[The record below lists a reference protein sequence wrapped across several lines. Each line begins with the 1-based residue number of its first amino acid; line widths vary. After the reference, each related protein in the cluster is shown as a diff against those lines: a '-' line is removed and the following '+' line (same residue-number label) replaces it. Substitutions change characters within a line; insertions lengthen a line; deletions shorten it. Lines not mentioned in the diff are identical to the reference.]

1 MSTNNLV
8 FKRKNKEFEVKMKF
22 PYFKTLA
29 LVGMIA
35 VAWNCSS
42 DSVDAASAAL
52 NQGSGELDAPAATNC
67 WLIQG
72 DVNYVVIPGNDAF
85 IVTDTDGN
93 NIGFYDIASAS
104 IIDAAGTPIA
114 TGIVLTDYPQLTP
127 EKTIV
132 YPDGKI
138 TDIAG
143 NVIFDPNAGQQIPEV
158 SSSSVVQDLPVSS
171 AIADLPKSSSSVQK
185 EEPKS
190 SSIKDQPKSSSSA
203 KSSSSKDQP
212 KSSSEE
218 KQTSGS
224 ITATGSLNQ
233 TVAKGSSISSI
244 VFSNVTQEPQRDWK
258 AYFLQGKL
266 DQNAKTYTV
275 TGTIPGELG
284 DGSKYT
290 EKFTFNDGSFEVTI
304 TIGQGGQPK
313 SSSSAKSSSSVK
325 SSSSQQQQQSSS
337 SQGGG
342 QTDAEAAKYVN
353 AGSGGQGGWATRY
366 WDCCMPSC
374 AWNENSGGNP
384 TKTCDAKGKNPV
396 SGGQNICAGGQ
407 QTTCTTQMPII
418 ASDKVAYA
426 FAAVP
431 AADGGKCGKCFAL
444 TFTGKG
450 KYETKANHEALAGK
464 TLVVMASNIGG
475 DVSHGQFDIMIPG
488 GGFGMFNGCSQMGWN
503 IPNNTTQY
511 GGLLSDCEK
520 EVGYDGDLLNKRKE
534 CLTKKCNSAFASD
547 TQAKEGCLFL
557 ATWMEAAGNPEHTFK
572 EVECPQALRS
582 KW

>member
-1 MSTNNLV
+1 
-8 FKRKNKEFEVKMKF
+8 MKF

-29 LVGMIA
+29 LVGIIA

-42 DSVDAASAAL
+42 DSVDAVTDAL
-52 NQGSGELDAPAATNC
+52 NQGSGEVNPPAATNY

-72 DVNYVVIPGNDAF
+72 DVNYVVIPSNDLF
-85 IVTDTDGN
+85 IVTDTEGN
-93 NIGFYDIASAS
+93 NLGFYDIASAS
-104 IIDAAGTPIA
+104 IIDATGTPIA
-114 TGIVLTDYPQLTP
+114 TGIILSDYPQVTP
-127 EKTIV
+127 ENNVV

-138 TDIAG
+138 TDMAG
-143 NVIFDPNAGQQIPEV
+143 NVIYDPNAGLSSAQIPA
-158 SSSSVVQDLPVSS
+158 LSS
-171 AIADLPKSSSSVQK
+171 AVIQDQPASSANVEQPKSSSSVQPDK
-185 EEPKS
+185 PKS
-190 SSIKDQPKSSSSA
+190 SSSSVKDQPKSSSSV
-203 KSSSSKDQP
+203 KDQP

-233 TVAKGSSISSI
+233 TVAKGGNVSSI

-258 AYFLQGKL
+258 AYFLQGKY

-275 TGTIPGELG
+275 TGTVPSELG

-290 EKFTFNDGSFEVTI
+290 EKFTFTDGSFEVTI
-304 TIGQGGQPK
+304 TVGQASQPK

-342 QTDAEAAKYVN
+342 QSDAEASKYEN
-353 AGSGGQGGWATRY
+353 AGKGGQQGWATRY
-366 WDCCMPSC
+366 WDCCAPHCS
-374 AWNENSGGNP
+374 WPEHGGNNP
-384 TKTCDAKGKNPV
+384 AKTCDAKGKTPV
-396 SGGQNICAGGQ
+396 SGGGSICSGGQ
-407 QTTCTTQMPII
+407 QTTCTSQIPII

-444 TFTGKG
+444 TFTGSG
-450 KYETKANHEALAGK
+450 KYESKANHQALAGK

-488 GGFGMFNGCSQMGWN
+488 GGRGAFDGCQQMGWGSQGE
-503 IPNNTTQY
+503 QY

-520 EVGYDGDLLNKRKE
+520 SVGYDGDLLSLRKQ
-534 CLTKKCNSAFASD
+534 CLTNKCNEVFKNDS
-547 TQAKEGCLFL
+547 QAKEGCLFL
-557 ATWMEAAGNPEHTFK
+557 ATWMEAAGNPNHEFK
-572 EVECPQALRS
+572 EVECPQALKS

>member
-1 MSTNNLV
+1 
-8 FKRKNKEFEVKMKF
+8 MKF

-29 LVGMIA
+29 LVGIIA

-42 DSVDAASAAL
+42 DSVDAVSDAL
-52 NQGSGELDAPAATNC
+52 NQGSGEVNTPAATNY

-72 DVNYVVIPGNDAF
+72 DVNYVVIPSNDLF
-85 IVTDTDGN
+85 IVTDTEGN
-93 NIGFYDIASAS
+93 NLGFYDVASAS
-104 IIDAAGTPIA
+104 IIDATGTPIA
-114 TGIVLTDYPQLTP
+114 TGIILSDYPQVTP
-127 EKTIV
+127 ENNVV

-138 TDIAG
+138 TDMAG
-143 NVIFDPNAGQQIPEV
+143 NVIYDPNAGLSSAQIPA
-158 SSSSVVQDLPVSS
+158 LSS
-171 AIADLPKSSSSVQK
+171 AVIQDQPASSANVEQPKSSSSVQPDK
-185 EEPKS
+185 PKS
-190 SSIKDQPKSSSSA
+190 SSSSVKDQPKSSSSV
-203 KSSSSKDQP
+203 KDQP

-233 TVAKGSSISSI
+233 TVAKGGNVSSI

-258 AYFLQGKL
+258 AYFLQGKY

-275 TGTIPGELG
+275 TGTVPSELG

-290 EKFTFNDGSFEVTI
+290 EKFTFTDGSFEVTI
-304 TIGQGGQPK
+304 TVGQASQPK

-342 QTDAEAAKYVN
+342 QSDAEASKYEN
-353 AGSGGQGGWATRY
+353 AGKGGQQGWATRY
-366 WDCCMPSC
+366 WDCCAPHCS
-374 AWNENSGGNP
+374 WPEHGGNNP
-384 TKTCDAKGKNPV
+384 AKTCDAKGKTPV
-396 SGGQNICAGGQ
+396 SGGGSICSGGQ
-407 QTTCTTQMPII
+407 QTTCTSQIPII

-444 TFTGKG
+444 TFTGSG
-450 KYETKANHEALAGK
+450 KYESKANHQALAGK

-488 GGFGMFNGCSQMGWN
+488 GGRGAFDGCQQMGWGSQGE
-503 IPNNTTQY
+503 QY

-520 EVGYDGDLLNKRKE
+520 SVGYDGDLLSLRKQ
-534 CLTKKCNSAFASD
+534 CLTNKCNEVFKNDS
-547 TQAKEGCLFL
+547 QAKEGCLFL
-557 ATWMEAAGNPEHTFK
+557 ATWMEAAGNPNHEFK
-572 EVECPQALRS
+572 EVECPQALKS

>member
-8 FKRKNKEFEVKMKF
+8 FKRKNYEFEVKMKF

-29 LVGMIA
+29 LVGIIA

-42 DSVDAASAAL
+42 DSVDAASATL
-52 NQGSGELDAPAATNC
+52 NQGSGELDAPTVPNC

-72 DVNYVVIPGNDAF
+72 DVNYVIIPTNEAF
-85 IVTDTDGN
+85 IVTDIEGN
-93 NIGFYDIASAS
+93 NIGIFDLGTGSILDAEGAVIAGG
-104 IIDAAGTPIA
+104 IILDE
-114 TGIVLTDYPQLTP
+114 YPVITP

-138 TDIAG
+138 TDMTG
-143 NVIFDPNAGQQIPEV
+143 NIIYDPAGQQIPGI
-158 SSSSVVQDLPVSS
+158 SSSSVVQDLPASS

-185 EEPKS
+185 DQPKS

-212 KSSSEE
+212 KSSSEQ

-275 TGTIPGELG
+275 TGTVPGELG

-325 SSSSQQQQQSSS
+325 SSSSQQQQQQQSSS
-337 SQGGG
+337 SQGSG
-342 QTDAEAAKYVN
+342 QTDAEASKYVD
-353 AGSGGQGGWATRY
+353 AGKGGQQGWATRY
-366 WDCCMPSC
+366 WDCCAPHCS
-374 AWNENSGGNP
+374 WPEHGGNNP
-384 TKTCDAKGKNPV
+384 AKTCDAKGKTPV
-396 SGGQNICAGGQ
+396 SGGGSICSGGQ
-407 QTTCTTQMPII
+407 QTTCTNQIPII

-444 TFTGKG
+444 TFTGSG
-450 KYETKANHEALAGK
+450 KYESKANHKALAGK

-488 GGFGMFNGCSQMGWN
+488 GGRGAFDGCQQMGWGSQGE
-503 IPNNTTQY
+503 QY

-520 EVGYDGDLLNKRKE
+520 SVGYDGDLLSLRKQ
-534 CLTKKCNSAFASD
+534 CLTNKCNEVFKNDS
-547 TQAKEGCLFL
+547 QAKEGCLFL
-557 ATWMEAAGNPEHTFK
+557 ATWMEAAGNPNHEFK
-572 EVECPQALRS
+572 EVECPQALKS

>member
-1 MSTNNLV
+1 
-8 FKRKNKEFEVKMKF
+8 MKF

-29 LVGMIA
+29 LVSIIA

-42 DSVDAASAAL
+42 DSVDAASATL
-52 NQGSGELDAPAATNC
+52 NQGSGELDAPTVPNC

-72 DVNYVVIPGNDAF
+72 DVNYVIIPTNEAF
-85 IVTDTDGN
+85 IVTDIEGN
-93 NIGFYDIASAS
+93 NIGIFDLGTGSILDAEGAVIAGG
-104 IIDAAGTPIA
+104 IILDE
-114 TGIVLTDYPQLTP
+114 YPVITP

-138 TDIAG
+138 TDMTG
-143 NVIFDPNAGQQIPEV
+143 NIIYDPAGQQIPGI
-158 SSSSVVQDLPVSS
+158 SSSSVVQDLPASS

-185 EEPKS
+185 DQPKS
-190 SSIKDQPKSSSSA
+190 SSNQDQPKSSSSA

-212 KSSSEE
+212 KSSSEQ

-258 AYFLQGKL
+258 AYFLQGKF

-275 TGTIPGELG
+275 TGTVPGELG

-290 EKFTFNDGSFEVTI
+290 EKFTFTDGSFEVTI
-304 TIGQGGQPK
+304 TVGQASQP
-313 SSSSAKSSSSVK
+313 KSSSSVK

-337 SQGGG
+337 SQGGSGG
-342 QTDAEAAKYVN
+342 QSDPEASKYEG

-374 AWNENSGGNP
+374 AWNENAGGNP
-384 TKTCDAKGKNPV
+384 TKTCDAKGKNFTQ
-396 SGGQNICAGGQ
+396 GGQSICSGGQ
-407 QTTCTTQMPII
+407 QTTCTSQIPII

-444 TFTGKG
+444 TFTGEG
-450 KYETKANHEALAGK
+450 KYETKANHQALKGK

-475 DVSHGQFDIMIPG
+475 DVNHGQFDIMIPG
-488 GGFGMFNGCSQMGWN
+488 GGLGAFNGCTQMGWGD
-503 IPNNTTQY
+503 QGEKY
-511 GGLLSDCEK
+511 GGLLSNCEN
-520 EVGYDGDLLNKRKE
+520 EVGYDGDLLTKRKE
-534 CLTKKCNSAFASD
+534 CLTKKCNSVFAND

-557 ATWMEAAGNPEHTFK
+557 ATWMEAAGNPNHTFK
-572 EVECPQALRS
+572 EVECPQALKS

>member
-8 FKRKNKEFEVKMKF
+8 FKRKNYEFEVKMKF

-29 LVGMIA
+29 LVGIIA

-42 DSVDAASAAL
+42 DSVDAASATL
-52 NQGSGELDAPAATNC
+52 NQGSGELDAPTVPNC

-72 DVNYVVIPGNDAF
+72 DVNYVIIPTNEAF
-85 IVTDTDGN
+85 IVTDIEGN
-93 NIGFYDIASAS
+93 NIGIFDLGTGSILDAEGAVIAGG
-104 IIDAAGTPIA
+104 IILDE
-114 TGIVLTDYPQLTP
+114 YPVITP

-138 TDIAG
+138 TDMTG
-143 NVIFDPNAGQQIPEV
+143 NIIYDPAGQQIPGI
-158 SSSSVVQDLPVSS
+158 SSSSVVQDLPASS

-185 EEPKS
+185 DQPKS
-190 SSIKDQPKSSSSA
+190 SSNQDQPKSSSSA

-212 KSSSEE
+212 KSSSEQ

-233 TVAKGSSISSI
+233 TVAKGGSVSSI

-275 TGTIPGELG
+275 TGTVPGELG

-325 SSSSQQQQQSSS
+325 SSSSQQQQQQQSSS

-342 QTDAEAAKYVN
+342 QTDAEASKYVD
-353 AGSGGQGGWATRY
+353 AGKGGQQGWATRY
-366 WDCCMPSC
+366 WDCCAPHCS
-374 AWNENSGGNP
+374 WPEHGGNNP
-384 TKTCDAKGKNPV
+384 AKTCDAKGKTPV
-396 SGGQNICAGGQ
+396 SGGGSICSGGY
-407 QTTCTTQMPII
+407 QTTCTSQIPII

-444 TFTGKG
+444 TFTGSG
-450 KYETKANHEALAGK
+450 KYESKANHKALAGK

-488 GGFGMFNGCSQMGWN
+488 GGRGAFDGCQQMGWGSQGE
-503 IPNNTTQY
+503 QY

-520 EVGYDGDLLNKRKE
+520 SVGYDGDLLSLRKQ
-534 CLTKKCNSAFASD
+534 CLTNKCNEVFKNDS
-547 TQAKEGCLFL
+547 QAKEGCLFL
-557 ATWMEAAGNPEHTFK
+557 ATWMEAAGNPNHEFK
-572 EVECPQALRS
+572 EVECPQALKS

>member
-8 FKRKNKEFEVKMKF
+8 FKRKNYEFEVKMKF

-29 LVGMIA
+29 LVGIIA

-42 DSVDAASAAL
+42 DSVDAASATL
-52 NQGSGELDAPAATNC
+52 NQGSGELDAPTVPNC

-72 DVNYVVIPGNDAF
+72 DVNYVIIPTNEAF
-85 IVTDTDGN
+85 IVTDIEGN
-93 NIGFYDIASAS
+93 NIGIFDLGTGSILDAEGAVIAGG
-104 IIDAAGTPIA
+104 IILDE
-114 TGIVLTDYPQLTP
+114 YPVITP

-138 TDIAG
+138 TDMTG
-143 NVIFDPNAGQQIPEV
+143 NIIYDPAGQQIPGI
-158 SSSSVVQDLPVSS
+158 SSSSVVQDLPASS
-171 AIADLPKSSSSVQK
+171 AIADLPKSSSSIQK
-185 EEPKS
+185 DQPKS
-190 SSIKDQPKSSSSA
+190 SSNQDQPKSSSSA

-212 KSSSEE
+212 KSSSEQ

-275 TGTIPGELG
+275 TGTVPGELG

-325 SSSSQQQQQSSS
+325 SSSSQQQQQQQSSS

-342 QTDAEAAKYVN
+342 QTDAEASKYVD
-353 AGSGGQGGWATRY
+353 AGKGGQQGWATRY

-431 AADGGKCGKCFAL
+431 ASSGGQCGKCFAL
-444 TFTGKG
+444 TFTGTG
-450 KYETKANHEALAGK
+450 KYETKANHKALAGK

-475 DVSHGQFDIMIPG
+475 DVAGNQFDVMIPG
-488 GGFGMFNGCSQMGWN
+488 GGKGAFDGCSQMGWGSQGK
-503 IPNNTTQY
+503 QY
-511 GGLLSDCEK
+511 GGLLSDCE
-520 EVGYDGDLLNKRKE
+520 ESVGYDGDLLSLRKQ
-534 CLTKKCNSAFASD
+534 CLTNKCNEVFKND
-547 TQAKEGCLFL
+547 EQAKQGCLFL
-557 ATWMEAAGNPEHTFK
+557 ATWMEAAGNPEHTYK
-572 EVECPQALRS
+572 EVACPQALKS